1 MISIVKVSEMKP
13 QALKILGWASL
24 LIFVL
29 SAAQPAAQAQGIAAK
44 ASRGGPMVIHS
55 DTLEA
60 DNLQRTVTF
69 SGKVK
74 AEREDFIIHCER
86 MVVHYTRSENAG
98 APGDATE
105 GSSIEKI
112 VARGNVRVDRTEGGT
127 ATAEEAVYYENES
140 KVVLSGNPVLKQEN
154 DTVQGERVIFFIEDD
169 RVVVE
174 GSEKKRVKAVVFPKS
189 DNKDKQPGAEPGV
202 AQSESGRE

>member
-1 MISIVKVSEMKP
+1 M
-13 QALKILGWASL
+13 
-24 LIFVL
+24 IFVL
-29 SAAQPAAQAQGIAAK
+29 SAAQPSAQAQGIAAK

-60 DNLQRTVTF
+60 DNLKRIITF

-74 AEREDFIIHCER
+74 AERDDFIIHCER

-98 APGDATE
+98 ASGDATE

-112 VARGNVRVDRTEGGT
+112 VAKGNVRVDRTEGGT
-127 ATAEEAVYYENES
+127 ATAEEAVYYESES

-174 GSEKKRVKAVVFPKS
+174 GSETKRVKAVVFPKS
-189 DNKDKQPGAEPGV
+189 DSKESQPVTEPGAG
-202 AQSESGRE
+202 SD

>member
-1 MISIVKVSEMKP
+1 MVSEMKS
-13 QALKILGWASL
+13 QAFRIFGWAVL
-24 LIFVL
+24 LVFVM
-29 SAAQPAAQAQGIAAK
+29 SAVQAAAQTPGIAAK

-60 DNLQRTVTF
+60 DNLQRTITF

-74 AEREDFIIHCER
+74 AERDDFIIHCEQ
-86 MVVHYTRSENAG
+86 MVVHYVRSEDAG
-98 APGDATE
+98 SAGDEAE
-105 GSSIEKI
+105 GSSIDRI
-112 VARGNVRVDRTEGGT
+112 VAKGAVRVDRAAGGS
-127 ATAEEAVYYENES
+127 ATAEEAVYYEKES
-140 KVVLSGNPVLKQEN
+140 KVVMTGNPVLKQEN

-189 DNKDKQPGAEPGV
+189 DNKDEQPGAEPGV
-202 AQSESGRE
+202 VQSESGR